1 MQKGFTPILI
11 LVGIVVLVT
20 AAGGA
25 YFYGKSSNNF
35 QNSIQQTP
43 SSQPTQQETAQ
54 SSFEPTLLKP
64 SPTPSPQT
72 SSQPKAI
79 KRIPILSTSGWNT
92 VTLEGVTFKIPS
104 DFRYEIDPYPYKGE
118 GILLYAPNS
127 IPDRITVEPYLGG
140 SRRSQFYGTTTPG
153 CNDIYEEAQFGN
165 IQALQIAVDVGW
177 CNGGGGGILAVVKD
191 KLFIF
196 HFLQYNINTKEITRW
211 PSRDTIISTVE

>member
-1 MQKGFTPILI
+1 MSQRGLAPIL
-11 LVGIVVLVT
+11 VVVSVLVL
-20 AAGGA
+20 AVVVGGA
-25 YFYGKSSNNF
+25 YYFGKSSNN
-35 QNSIQQTP
+35 SVTP
-43 SSQPTQQETAQ
+43 SQQPLTTQPVQAT
-54 SSFEPTLLKP
+54 SKPTLIKS

-79 KRIPILSTSGWNT
+79 LKIPILSTSGWKT

-104 DFRYEIDPYPYKGE
+104 DFRYEIDPYPYRGK

-127 IPDRITVEPYLGG
+127 IPDRITVQPYLGG
-140 SRRSQFYGTTTPG
+140 SRRSQFYGSTTPG

-177 CNGGGGGILAVVKD
+177 CNGGGGGILAVVNN

-196 HFLQYNINTKEITRW
+196 HFLGYDINTKEITRW
-211 PSRDTIISTVE
+211 PIRDTIISTVE